1 MSKKE
6 DDTHFNMAPK
16 RKADFHL
23 PPNNMKFKV
32 GQGGLSDDILD
43 KAQALL
49 ENNTTDFR
57 PLGEMYL
64 DSMMRGINA
73 VKSSPDGK
81 TNDEAIIAAI
91 LFPAM
96 QLKANGGMF
105 HYNLVTS
112 ISDRLIQF
120 LEVIDEVDQD
130 ALEIVMAFHTTIRA
144 VLLGQIRGHGGQR
157 GADLMQALIDACFR
171 YFEKHPQKKTSK

>member
-1 MSKKE
+1 MPKK
-6 DDTHFNMAPK
+6 DDTHFNMTKK
-16 RKADFHL
+16 RTVDFHT
-23 PPNNMKFKV
+23 PPNSLKYKV
-32 GQGGLSDDILD
+32 GQGGLSDDILS

-73 VKSSPDGK
+73 AKACPDS
-81 TNDEAIIAAI
+81 TTQDETIIAAI

-120 LEVIDEVDQD
+120 LEVIDEIDPD
-130 ALEIVMAFHTTIRA
+130 AIEIVMAFHTTIRA
-144 VLLGQIRGHGGQR
+144 ILLGQIRGDGGQR
-157 GADLMQALIDACFR
+157 GSDLMNALVDACYR
-171 YFEKHPQKKTSK
+171 YFEKYPDKKPD